1 MGRDRGYPAKYV
13 REALCI
19 MIRTVIEN
27 LLLFLLPTALYVAW
41 MLLQRYRSEGLDEDG
56 NGRAPAR
63 VLDDA
68 PLLWL
73 FASGAL
79 LVIVTLATFGT
90 SSGGRPGQHY
100 QPSILK
106 DGKIQPSHIE

>member
-1 MGRDRGYPAKYV
+1 MGRDRGYPAQYARK
-13 REALCI
+13 AFCN

-41 MLLQRYRSEGLDEDG
+41 MMLQQYRSEEQDADAG
-56 NGRAPAR
+56 GRMPAR
-63 VLDDA
+63 VLNDA

-73 FASGAL
+73 FASGAI
-79 LVIVTLATFGT
+79 LVIVTLTFFGT
-90 SSGGRPGQHY
+90 SSGGKPGQHY
-100 QPSILK
+100 QPSIFK

>member
-1 MGRDRGYPAKYV
+1 
-13 REALCI
+13 
-19 MIRTVIEN
+19 MIRTVVEN
-27 LLLFLLPTALYVAW
+27 LLLFLLPTLLYAAW
-41 MLLQRYRSEGLDEDG
+41 VLFQRSRKTAQGDDEADEPRS
-56 NGRAPAR
+56 AIAH

-73 FASGAL
+73 FVSGAL
-79 LVIVTLATFGT
+79 LVIVTLAAFGT

>member
-1 MGRDRGYPAKYV
+1 
-13 REALCI
+13 

-27 LLLFLLPTALYVAW
+27 LLLFLLPTFVYAAW
-41 MLLQRYRSEGLDEDG
+41 VLFRRSRDE
-56 NGRAPAR
+56 AR
-63 VLDDA
+63 ENDSGASPSMAHVLDDA

-79 LVIVTLATFGT
+79 LVIVTLAAFGT
-90 SSGGRPGQHY
+90 SSGGKPGQQY